1 MKRIFDILLVFA
13 FLFTTLCSCNQTIE
27 LNNEGDEEIDIPIP
41 AEGYIFFSSGMSK
54 TRGAEVQPGPLAAN
68 FSILGYRYPASW
80 GAIKS
85 QAKQNLR
92 ISYTDNNGNV
102 ISEQT
107 QNADN
112 HVGVFGISH
121 ASNTNYA
128 TATPGA
134 QEVTYS
140 NGVHSYSPLQ
150 NWQKNLKYAFFAWYP
165 ASLVANGGNS
175 NYEGSP
181 YISYSIPTGVDR
193 TARQNMLDVLTACQI
208 DYTKRDGMTV
218 PLKMN
223 HRLAALDVKVNNLI
237 SAKALKETYNSVFGT
252 VGDGAP
258 VTIDVTAFSL
268 TLNGIHTTAKIP
280 LNDKDANEK
289 IVPSNPVNRTYTGFA
304 GASSIAQNSP
314 KSIVGSDEMLIL
326 IPQDTPITVGLS
338 MSYTVTCGGI
348 TKAFTVQS
356 TNPNGTGYQALD
368 IKIEE
373 LDEGYFHY
381 LTLSLT
387 KSGLFVH
394 ADKAVSWE
402 PAGDDVEHTFE

>member
-1 MKRIFDILLVFA
+1 MKKYFYILSVWGILSA
-13 FLFTTLCSCNQTIE
+13 MLCACEQNAE
-27 LNNEGDEEIDIPIP
+27 LENEVNNVVDIPIP

-54 TRGAEVQPGPLAAN
+54 TRGTEVQPGPLAAN

-85 QAKQNLR
+85 QAKQTLR
-92 ISYTDNNGNV
+92 ISYTNNNGLV
-102 ISEQT
+102 VEAQT
-107 QNADN
+107 TNADN
-112 HVGVFGISH
+112 HVGVFGIDH
-121 ASNTNYA
+121 ANNPNYA
-128 TATPGA
+128 TATPGVE
-134 QEVTYS
+134 EVTYS
-140 NGVHSYSPLQ
+140 NGLHSYSPLQ
-150 NWQKNLKYAFFAWYP
+150 SWQKNLKYAFFAWYP
-165 ASLVANGGNS
+165 ASLAANGGNS

-181 YISYSIPTGVDR
+181 YISYSLPTGVDR
-193 TARQNMLDVLTACQI
+193 TARKEMLDVLTACKV
-208 DYTKRDGMTV
+208 DYTKGDGMTV
-218 PLKMN
+218 SLDMN
-223 HRLAALDVKVNNLI
+223 HRLAALDVQVNSLI
-237 SAKALKETYNSVFGT
+237 NAQGLKDTYSSEFSSVA
-252 VGDGAP
+252 DDAP

-268 TLNGIHTTAKIP
+268 TLNGIYTEAKIP

-289 IVPSNPVNRTYTGFA
+289 IVASSPANKTYTGFA
-304 GASSIAQNSP
+304 GASDIAYKSP
-314 KSIVGSDEMLIL
+314 TSIVGSDEMLIL
-326 IPQDTPITVGLS
+326 IPQATPITVGLS
-338 MSYTVTCGGI
+338 MSYTVKCGGI

-368 IKIEE
+368 IEIEE